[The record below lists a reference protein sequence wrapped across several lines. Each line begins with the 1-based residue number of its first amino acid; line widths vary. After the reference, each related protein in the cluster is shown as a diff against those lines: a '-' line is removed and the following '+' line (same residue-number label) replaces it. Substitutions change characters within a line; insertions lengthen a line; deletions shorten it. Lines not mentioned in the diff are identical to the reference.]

1 MDVIYLFT
9 YGQTG
14 PGLWSRLPSRL
25 SDTEWQTHRDKFIT
39 VWTNSSTNGEPWDN
53 TDKRPSDKTFT
64 MEGGIL
70 CTIGIAQRF
79 PIMEQC
85 SQRKK
90 RSGSSKSSFKVPTPL
105 RRESDCL
112 TSNSQCPKHK
122 AECCLQHFTR
132 NTSVRGM
139 TFLLCLCPLSLRQA
153 QTAPQLTS

>member
-1 MDVIYLFT
+1 MAKLGLDYDPGCLPDSVIQNDRITEISLLQF
-9 YGQTG
+9 GQTAQ
-14 PGLWSRLPSRL
+14 PMVSHETTQIRGL
-25 SDTEWQTHRDKFIT
+25 QI
-39 VWTNSSTNGEPWDN
+39 
-53 TDKRPSDKTFT
+53 RPSQWKVGYF
-64 MEGGIL
+64 
-70 CTIGIAQRF
+70 AQLVLHRGS
-79 PIMEQC
+79 PSWSSAVKE
-85 SQRKK
+85 
-90 RSGSSKSSFKVPTPL
+90 RSVVAPQSPPSKSSFKVPTPL